1 MNLRRAIGW
10 LGRCV
15 ALALAMSAFACGSDS
30 LVGGGCREGLS
41 ECSLKCVDLRVD
53 QANCGV
59 CGRSCAVGQMCS
71 AGTCS
76 GAVSDSGDDGAD
88 ASTSDGASG
97 DGVSVDGSGDA
108 ADGGPLCTPPFD
120 TAERCGDCNTKCAE

>member
-10 LGRCV
+10 LGRCA

-53 QANCGV
+53 RANCGI
-59 CGRSCAVGQMCS
+59 CGHPCAAGQVCS

-76 GAVSDSGDDGAD
+76 GAVSDASDDGAD
-88 ASTSDGASG
+88 ASTSDGRTG
-97 DGVSVDGSGDA
+97 DGALGDGALGDA
-108 ADGGPLCTPPFD
+108 GDGGPLCTPP
-120 TAERCGDCNTKCAE
+120 